1 MLNLTIN
8 ELRLRLI
15 AKGRSIGSYQKIS
28 RKELEDLF
36 IGIPIPFSRH
46 KYLNLYLYQYL
57 QSLCHNKICKC
68 TKN

>member
-15 AKGRSIGSYQKIS
+15 AKGRSIGSYQKVS

-36 IGIPIPFSRH
+36 IEIPIPFSRH
-46 KYLNLYLYQYL
+46 KYLNL
-57 QSLCHNKICKC
+57 
-68 TKN
+68 

>member
-15 AKGRSIGSYQKIS
+15 AKGRSIGSYQKVS

-36 IGIPIPFSRH
+36 IEIPIPFSRH

-57 QSLCHNKICKC
+57 QSLCHNKTCKC